1 MAEVGAEE
9 VRFKMGAEVAWLS
22 VLKTR
27 DKTIMP
33 SAKKRAKCH
42 WRRQTALT
50 SELNLYSRNTLYH
63 SHM

>member
-50 SELNLYSRNTLYH
+50 SKVKSLL
-63 SHM
+63 